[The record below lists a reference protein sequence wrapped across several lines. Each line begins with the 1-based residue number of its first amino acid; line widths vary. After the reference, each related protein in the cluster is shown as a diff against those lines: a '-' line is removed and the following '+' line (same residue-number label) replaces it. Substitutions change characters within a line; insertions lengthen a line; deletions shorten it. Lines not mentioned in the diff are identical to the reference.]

1 MDTTTLLQF
10 DILDLRELV
19 RRLLSLPDGA
29 CFIGEQS
36 GVVDG
41 QPFVFLKEMGDSDY
55 GPPRLIQN
63 DDDTETVTQ
72 PKMVEV
78 DIEAVGPKAAI
89 LMRKLHVLLKS
100 SPSKE
105 FARMHHFAFQDF
117 KRPFNVGG
125 LMGAGFEQ
133 RYRLTAV
140 ISYVHK
146 IRIEQAYIR
155 EVDISVYNDKH
166 PEDVRNVIVKVD

>member
-29 CFIGEQS
+29 CIIGEQS
-36 GVVDG
+36 GNVDG
-41 QPFVFLKEMGDSDY
+41 QPFVFLKAMGDDDF
-55 GPPRLIQN
+55 GPPRLVQN

-72 PKMVEV
+72 PKTAEI
-78 DIEAVGPKAAI
+78 DIEAVGPNAAI

-100 SPSKE
+100 SPGKE
-105 FARMHHFAFQDF
+105 FARKHHFAVKDI

-125 LMGAGFEQ
+125 IMGAGFEQ
-133 RYRLTAV
+133 RYRLTAE

-146 IRIEQAYIR
+146 VIIDQAYIR
-155 EVDISVYNDKH
+155 EVDISVYNDQDRSDIRH
-166 PEDVRNVIVKVD
+166 VIVKTE